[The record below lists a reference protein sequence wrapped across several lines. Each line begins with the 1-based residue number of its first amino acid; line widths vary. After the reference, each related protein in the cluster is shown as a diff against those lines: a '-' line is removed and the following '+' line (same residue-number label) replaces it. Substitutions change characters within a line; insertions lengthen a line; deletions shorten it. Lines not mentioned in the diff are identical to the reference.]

1 MSDNNGLP
9 FEELKEGS
17 LKRMLKVKKDD
28 KPLRIGEL
36 QKLSKLDIGT
46 STSFRGNDIKITPL
60 MKKRVVLAINLIRA
74 SKGKKKK

>member
-9 FEELKEGS
+9 FEEMKEGS

-36 QKLSKLDIGT
+36 QKLSKVATGT